1 MNKNIISKYIIS
13 KYKKVEDALKII
25 DRNGEK
31 RVLSLMKKRLVGSL
45 TDGDI
50 RRNIFKRK
58 KKSIRENVLK
68 FCNKN
73 TKFLVENNYDKEKI
87 KSIFIRKKIELIP
100 ILSKNK
106 KIINIISKS
115 ENFGFIKKRKK
126 QSQALSRVKI
136 VIMAGGKGQRLD
148 PITRVLP
155 KPLVPLKD
163 KTAIENIMQS
173 FFKLWSKKVLF
184 SA

>member
-1 MNKNIISKYIIS
+1 ML
-13 KYKKVEDALKII
+13 LKII

-31 RVLSLMKKRLVGSL
+31 TCFIVDEKRLVGSL
-45 TDGDI
+45 IDGDI
-50 RRNIFKRK
+50 RRNIFKRN
-58 KKSIRENVLK
+58 KSIRENVLK

-87 KSIFIRKKIELIP
+87 KSIFIRKIELIP

-148 PITRVLP
+148 SITRVLP

-173 FFKLWSKKVLF
+173 FLKLWSKKVLF